1 MAMDVFE
8 RLNRRFGNWYEGLF
22 GGSEGRDLRP
32 RDVLRRI
39 LTAMEDARKEGLDGN
54 IYVPNLYTLRVAVHN
69 QEERDYLR
77 TFLSAEELASAV
89 MQVIEQHGYR
99 LRGGLVFTVEEVP
112 AESAATILRGER
124 VGVICRFDPTAAVP
138 ETDPN
143 ARTLMVGPEVP
154 APPSAATPIPASKA
168 TTEAPPVSPTRRNM
182 GTIEPATI
190 PAAPLAMLAVYSQE
204 GEAREVFPLTL
215 RGAQI
220 GRGLQAGNDIVLDDG
235 MVSKKHARVLY
246 ENGQF
251 FLHDENSTNGTYIG
265 EEQLSTGATVPL
277 RSGDM
282 FRVGMTYVRFA
293 LTPQNT
299 PPPPDPTLPA
309 PPKQTPTP
317 PPPGWK
323 EGETRFDWEGK
334 DALQASAGANAFRLV
349 AGNGEIHPLA
359 SEMTVGR
366 ALTGDI
372 TLIGNGIATQ
382 HARLT
387 IQGGHLYVEDL
398 NTPGG
403 TKVNGERIPAH
414 FKVALYDGDTIAF
427 GDVDL
432 RVQRFIVGKNL

>member
-22 GGSEGRDLRP
+22 GGSESRDLRP

-39 LTAMEDARKEGLDGN
+39 LSAMEDARREGLDGN
-54 IYVPNLYTLRVAVHN
+54 IYVPNLYTLRVSVHN

-77 TFLSAEELASAV
+77 TFLSAEELAAAV

-112 AESAATILRGER
+112 SESAATILRGER
-124 VGVICRFDPTAAVP
+124 VGILCRFDPNATVG

-143 ARTLMVGPEVP
+143 AGTILVGPGTSAP
-154 APPSAATPIPASKA
+154 AVAVAPMPNTHPRS
-168 TTEAPPVSPTRRNM
+168 TTEAPAATKRNTPTL
-182 GTIEPATI
+182 EPATI
-190 PAAPLAMLAVYSQE
+190 PAAPLAMLAVYSPE
-204 GEAREVFPLTL
+204 GDAREVFPLTA

-235 MVSKKHARVLY
+235 MVSKKHARISY

-251 FLHDENSTNGTYIG
+251 FLHDEKSTNGTYIG
-265 EEQLSTGATVPL
+265 EEQLTSGATVPV

-282 FRVGMTYVRFA
+282 LRIGMTYIRFA
-293 LTPQNT
+293 LTPPNT
-299 PPPPDPTLPA
+299 LPPPDPTLPA
-309 PPKQTPTP
+309 PPRQMSATP
-317 PPPGWK
+317 PPEWK
-323 EGETRFDWEGK
+323 NGETRFDWEGR
-334 DALQASAGANAFRLV
+334 DEFRASVGANAFRLV
-349 AGNGEIHPLA
+349 AENGEIHPLA

-372 TLIGNGIATQ
+372 TLIGNGVATQ

-387 IQGGHLYVEDL
+387 IQGGNLYVEDL
-398 NTPGG
+398 NTTGG
-403 TKVNGERIPAH
+403 TTVNGERIPAH
-414 FKVALYDGDTIAF
+414 FKVALYDTDTIAF
-427 GDVDL
+427 GDVGL
-432 RVQRFIVGKNL
+432 RVQRFTVGKNS

>member
-39 LTAMEDARKEGLDGN
+39 LTAMEDARREGLDGN

-77 TFLSAEELASAV
+77 TFLSADELASAV

-124 VGVICRFDPTAAVP
+124 VGVICRFDPTATLP
-138 ETDPN
+138 ESDPN
-143 ARTLMVGPEVP
+143 ARTIMVGPDAP
-154 APPSAATPIPASKA
+154 APPAAADPIPGPRSV
-168 TTEAPPVSPTRRNM
+168 TEAPAVPPARNM
-182 GTIEPATI
+182 GAAEPATV
-190 PAAPLAMLAVYSQE
+190 PAAPIAMLAVYSPE
-204 GEAREVFPLTL
+204 GEAREVFPLTI

-235 MVSKKHARVLY
+235 MVSKKHARLRY

-251 FLHDENSTNGTYIG
+251 FLHDENSTNGTFIG
-265 EEQLSTGATVPL
+265 EEQLASGAAVPL

-293 LTPQNT
+293 VTPQNT
-299 PPPPDPTLPA
+299 TPPPDPTMPA
-309 PPKQTPTP
+309 PPKHSPN

-323 EGETRFDWEGK
+323 DGETRFNWEGREE
-334 DALQASAGANAFRLV
+334 LRGSAGANAFRLV
-349 AGNGEIHPLA
+349 AENGEIHPLA

-372 TLIGNGIATQ
+372 TLIGTGVATQ

-387 IQGGHLYVEDL
+387 IQGGNLYVEDL

-403 TKVNGERIPAH
+403 TSVNGERIPAH
-414 FKVALYDGDTIAF
+414 FKVALYDGDSVAF
-427 GDVDL
+427 GDVEL
-432 RVQRFIVGKNL
+432 RVQRFTVGKNA

>member
-1 MAMDVFE
+1 
-8 RLNRRFGNWYEGLF
+8 
-22 GGSEGRDLRP
+22 
-32 RDVLRRI
+32 
-39 LTAMEDARKEGLDGN
+39 
-54 IYVPNLYTLRVAVHN
+54 
-69 QEERDYLR
+69 
-77 TFLSAEELASAV
+77 
-89 MQVIEQHGYR
+89 
-99 LRGGLVFTVEEVP
+99 VP

-124 VGVICRFDPTAAVP
+124 VGVLCRFDPTAGVP

-143 ARTLMVGPEVP
+143 ARTIMVGPDTP
-154 APPSAATPIPASKA
+154 APPVAAAPIPAPKSII
-168 TTEAPPVSPTRRNM
+168 TEAPVTPTKRHV

-190 PAAPLAMLAVYSQE
+190 PASPLAMLAVYGPE
-204 GEAREVFPLTL
+204 GEAQEVFPLTT

-235 MVSKKHARVLY
+235 MVSKKHARILY

-265 EEQLSTGATVPL
+265 EAQLASGATVPV

-282 FRVGMTYVRFA
+282 LRIGMTYIRFA

-299 PPPPDPTLPA
+299 PPPPDPTMPA
-309 PPKQTPTP
+309 PPRHTPP

-323 EGETRFDWEGK
+323 EGETRFDWEGREEFR
-334 DALQASAGANAFRLV
+334 SSVGANAFRLV
-349 AGNGEIHPLA
+349 AQNGEIHPLA

-372 TLIGNGIATQ
+372 TLIGNGVATQ

-387 IQGGHLYVEDL
+387 IQGGNLYVEDL
-398 NTPGG
+398 NTQGG
-403 TKVNGERIPAH
+403 TTVNGERIPAH

-427 GDVDL
+427 GDVEL
-432 RVQRFIVGKNL
+432 HVQRFTVGKGG